1 MGVRQVRAPFVP
13 WLHCVHNHMEYCLA
27 HLSDFHFTALG
38 NDFDFGCALLDDAI
52 EQGADHLVVTGDIV
66 EAGQMEV
73 VKGFVSYLKGRKW
86 AGPDRLTVTPGNHDI
101 FPFST
106 RSLPPLSRPTV
117 LFQEFAKITSS
128 CRTRAVR
135 LVEGEPYPF
144 GKVLCRDVVLVGMD
158 TTRNGQF
165 NPRRWAEGE
174 LPEHHRDAVTEFF
187 AVHSQAKHRIV
198 AMHHHPW
205 PEEFVRGNWMEQNFT
220 TPPPEKVEAWLRAC
234 GATLVL
240 CGHVHHEDGI
250 EERRLGRHCRVLRS
264 GTAGGVDDEDEDG
277 DKRRIYHLVELAR
290 NGKVKIVRREFWD
303 SEF

>member
-1 MGVRQVRAPFVP
+1 MIA
-13 WLHCVHNHMEYCLA
+13 NHMEYCLA

-52 EQGADHLVVTGDIV
+52 AQGANHLVVTGDIV

-86 AGPDRLTVTPGNHDI
+86 ANPNRLTVTPGNHDI
-101 FPFST
+101 FPLSK
-106 RSLPPLSRPTV
+106 RSLPTVNRPTA

-128 CRTRAVR
+128 CRTGSVR
-135 LVEGEPYPF
+135 LVADEPYPF

-174 LPEHHRDAVTEFF
+174 LPEHHREAVTEFF

-205 PEEFVRGNWMEQNFT
+205 TEEFAGGNWMEQNFT
-220 TPPPEKVEAWLRAC
+220 TPPPEEVEAWLRAC

-240 CGHVHHEDGI
+240 CGHVHQEDGI

-277 DKRRIYHLVELAR
+277 DKRRIYHLVELAE
-290 NGKVKIVRREFWD
+290 NGKVKIVRREFRD
-303 SEF
+303 GED